1 MTTASPSP
9 TPNPDGKAETLQD
22 SASGAPAAEQPP
34 KRALVMVAHP
44 DDAEFLCGGTVAKL
58 CAEGWEV
65 YYCLATSGDKGTKDA
80 EMTPERLAGIREEE
94 QRAACRI
101 LGVRDVIFLRMPD
114 GFLEPTHA
122 FRGQVVRLLRQLKP
136 HTAIT
141 WDGFRRGFNHN
152 DHRTVGIVTYD
163 AVFPASRDPLYYP
176 EQIADGLDWHRVG
189 ELLLAGSDE
198 PDYFVDISDHFDT
211 KIEALLAHTSQ
222 VARDQTRD
230 EWVKG
235 MRQRMREG
243 AEATGIAYAEAFRR
257 VTLRT

>member
-1 MTTASPSP
+1 MTTAAER
-9 TPNPDGKAETLQD
+9 TPEPRATDADPE
-22 SASGAPAAEQPP
+22 GAPPADEP

-44 DDAEFLCGGTVAKL
+44 DDAEFICGGTVARL
-58 CAEGWEV
+58 CARGWEV
-65 YYCLATSGDKGTKDA
+65 WYCLATSGDKGTKDA
-80 EMTPERLAGIREEE
+80 DMTRERLAGMREEE

-101 LGVRDVIFLRMPD
+101 LGVKDVIFLRHPD
-114 GFLEPTHA
+114 GFLENTHA
-122 FRGQVVRLLRQLKP
+122 FRGEIVRLIRQLRP
-136 HTAIT
+136 HTVIT

-152 DHRTVGIVTYD
+152 DHRITGIATYD

-176 EQIADGLDWHRVG
+176 EHIDEGLNWHRVG

-222 VARDQTRD
+222 VARDQPRD
-230 EWVKG
+230 EWVAG
-235 MRQRMREG
+235 MRKRMSES
-243 AEATGIAYAEAFRR
+243 AEHTGIAYAEAFRR

>member
-1 MTTASPSP
+1 MTSEQQ
-9 TPNPDGKAETLQD
+9 AEV
-22 SASGAPAAEQPP
+22 ERP

-44 DDAEFLCGGTVAKL
+44 DDAEFMCAGTVARL

-80 EMTPERLAGIREEE
+80 DMTPERLAGIREEE

-101 LGVRDVIFLRMPD
+101 LGVRDVIFLRYPD
-114 GFLEPTHA
+114 GFLQDTHE
-122 FRGQVVRLLRQLKP
+122 FRGEIVRLLRKLKP
-136 HTAIT
+136 HTVIT
-141 WDGFRRGFNHN
+141 WDGFRRGFNHR

-163 AVFPASRDPLYYP
+163 AVFPASRDPLYYS
-176 EQIADGLDWHRVG
+176 EQIEEEGLEWHRVG
-189 ELLLAGSDE
+189 ELLLAGSED

-222 VARDQTRD
+222 VARDQPRD

-235 MRQRMREG
+235 MRRRSREA
-243 AEATGIAYAEAFRR
+243 AESTGIAYAEVFRR